1 MVDEEDGKGS
11 VGAAPSEEAGRLV
24 RNSSALSVVALLS
37 VGTSFLWDVA
47 IAARFG
53 IGARSDA
60 FYFAYTL
67 PTIITSL
74 VYLSSYSILVPAV
87 VRRLGSG
94 DREAAW
100 RLFSIV
106 ANVVVVLVLV
116 VGIAGVA
123 GSYGLVRVL
132 APGFGGPTADVAA
145 EMSMILFATLAVA
158 AGFEV
163 FRAGLYACNRLL
175 IPTALN
181 VLYNLIIVAFVVGAG
196 PELGVRSAALGV
208 AAGRIFQL
216 VIIVP
221 LLFRVPGFRYH
232 WSLRWRDPGVIDTLR
247 AFLSPLSG
255 IGARRLVIVVDRI
268 LASTL
273 PAGSITA
280 LSYGSR
286 LGTVVGTVYY
296 DSITTALLPALSVH
310 VSRKDLARIREN
322 LLAGV
327 RLVTFA
333 SLPAIVLLVLLRET
347 VVSVLF
353 QHGQVQQA
361 GLSLTAAILAIYAVS
376 LLTMGHFR
384 ILQNYFYAAESRGT
398 VIVLFALAAVVNL
411 ALDFALVRVWGAE
424 GIAAAFALSSA
435 LVMAAGYLLM
445 WPRAGGWPWREL
457 GAFGGR
463 SFAGALLCVGVVLTV
478 QMSWPVAYTPG
489 SDAGSDA
496 AYLAVAGGLGG
507 LAYFAVSLIT
517 QREEAGRML
526 ALARR
531 RIGRG
536 GNRVAVRLRPGPTP
550 QFEGESDG
558 IP

>member
-1 MVDEEDGKGS
+1 M
-11 VGAAPSEEAGRLV
+11 
-24 RNSSALSVVALLS
+24 
-37 VGTSFLWDVA
+37 
-47 IAARFG
+47 
-53 IGARSDA
+53 
-60 FYFAYTL
+60 
-67 PTIITSL
+67 
-74 VYLSSYSILVPAV
+74 
-87 VRRLGSG
+87 
-94 DREAAW
+94 
-100 RLFSIV
+100 
-106 ANVVVVLVLV
+106 
-116 VGIAGVA
+116 
-123 GSYGLVRVL
+123 
-132 APGFGGPTADVAA
+132 
-145 EMSMILFATLAVA
+145 
-158 AGFEV
+158 
-163 FRAGLYACNRLL
+163 
-175 IPTALN
+175 
-181 VLYNLIIVAFVVGAG
+181 
-196 PELGVRSAALGV
+196 
-208 AAGRIFQL
+208 
-216 VIIVP
+216 
-221 LLFRVPGFRYH
+221 
-232 WSLRWRDPGVIDTLR
+232 
-247 AFLSPLSG
+247 
-255 IGARRLVIVVDRI
+255 GARRLVIVVERI

-280 LSYGSR
+280 LSYGNR

-296 DSITTALLPALSVH
+296 DAITTALLPALSIH
-310 VSRKDLARIREN
+310 VGRKDLARVREN

-361 GLSLTAAILAIYAVS
+361 GLSLTAAIVAIYAVS

-411 ALDFALVRVWGAE
+411 ALDLALIRVWGAE

-435 LVMAAGYLLM
+435 LVMAVGYLLM

-463 SFAGALLCVGVVLTV
+463 SLAGALLCVGVVLTV

-489 SDAGSDA
+489 LDAGSDA
-496 AYLAVAGGLGG
+496 VYLAVAGGLGG

-536 GNRVAVRLRPGPTP
+536 DNRVAVRLRTGPTP